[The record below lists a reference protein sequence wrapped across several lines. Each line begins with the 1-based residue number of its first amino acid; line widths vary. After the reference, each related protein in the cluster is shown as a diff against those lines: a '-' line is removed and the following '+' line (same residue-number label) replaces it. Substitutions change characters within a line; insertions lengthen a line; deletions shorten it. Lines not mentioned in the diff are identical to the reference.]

1 MIVLS
6 EKVHDGY
13 KAAIV
18 IFLDFIQN
26 AYFWNGINHKSLS
39 IYLRKSIRHQHSCN
53 LLSNQ
58 RMVHKLNYSL
68 LNGSELIEPVS
79 GIIGRITVVRLG
91 IYSQGPC
98 FGVRFHEDLV
108 RISLAKLNE
117 KIPGLQHPSLRQ
129 AQLCWSPLQAVGQ
142 FSPWFPV
149 AHSRQNFI
157 FLN

>member
-53 LLSNQ
+53 LLSNR
-58 RMVHKLNYSL
+58 RMVHRLNYSL
-68 LNGSELIEPVS
+68 FNGSELIESVS
-79 GIIGRITVVRLG
+79 GIIGR
-91 IYSQGPC
+91 
-98 FGVRFHEDLV
+98 
-108 RISLAKLNE
+108 K
-117 KIPGLQHPSLRQ
+117 LRQ
-129 AQLCWSPLQAVGQ
+129 TE
-142 FSPWFPV
+142 
-149 AHSRQNFI
+149 
-157 FLN
+157 